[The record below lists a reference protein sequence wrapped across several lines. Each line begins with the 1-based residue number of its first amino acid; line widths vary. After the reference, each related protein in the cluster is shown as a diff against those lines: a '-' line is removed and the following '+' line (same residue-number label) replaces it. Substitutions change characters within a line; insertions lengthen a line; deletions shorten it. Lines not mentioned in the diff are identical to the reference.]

1 MTKRSSN
8 IDFNLEQKIIAC
20 IKSIKG
26 KITWNIVINLVE
38 AQSSERYTE
47 QGLRK
52 RSDIAE
58 AYRLQKKIIL
68 REKGV
73 QREAFDI
80 ETLSRRLVELEEE
93 NKQLKETNNRLINKF
108 TMWAYNAKKKGLSE
122 DVLNQPIDIR
132 KS

>member
-1 MTKRSSN
+1 MAKRSSN
-8 IDFNLEQKIIAC
+8 IDSDFEQQIIAC

-26 KITWNIVINLVE
+26 KLTWDIVIGLVKS
-38 AQSSERYTE
+38 QSGERYTE

-52 RSDIAE
+52 RSGIAE

-73 QREAFDI
+73 QREAYDI
-80 ETLSRRLVELEEE
+80 ETLSRRLIELEEE
-93 NKQLKETNNRLINKF
+93 NNQLKEINNRLINKF
-108 TMWAYNAKKKGLSE
+108 ATWAHNAKRKGLSE